1 MSDLARN
8 ILLLPLPILFYASG
22 LLLWPIRRWLRRKR
36 SVRGRSLGFVFLGQI
51 AAYAITIIIGAIRPG
66 MLEHG
71 YYWFIILIELNI
83 LFTIAGVIAWTRDS
97 AYERRAD
104 ANVVT

>member
-1 MSDLARN
+1 MSELARN
-8 ILLLPLPILFYASG
+8 ILLSPLLVVFYGSG

-36 SVRGRSLGFVFLGQI
+36 SVRGRLLGFFFLGQTV
-51 AAYAITIIIGAIRPG
+51 AYATIIIIGAIRPR

-83 LFTIAGVIAWTRDS
+83 LFTIAGAIAWIRDS

-104 ANVVT
+104 ANVK